1 MKEILEEYPK
11 EELPQA
17 WIATSD
23 YLAIGLMRA
32 INEKG
37 YRIPDDFGVVGYDNL
52 ELSAYVCPKLTTV
65 SQDQKLFGEKLWE
78 AVEHYNRT
86 NETID
91 ILLPQK
97 VVIRES
103 C

>member
-1 MKEILEEYPK
+1 MKEILENHSK

-32 INEKG
+32 VREKG
-37 YRIPDDFGVVGYDNL
+37 YSIPGDFGVVGYDNL
-52 ELSAYVCPKLTTV
+52 ELSAYVSPKLTTV
-65 SQDQKLFGEKLWE
+65 SQDQKLFGQKLWE
-78 AVEHYNRT
+78 AVEHYN
-86 NETID
+86 ETGSTSD

-97 VVIRES
+97 IVIRES